1 MSENDILRRQE
12 DNGQK
17 EFYLILA
24 GQFYHAYGNG
34 AFALS
39 RVSGYKVIRKSRKW
53 GDLVM
58 AGFPASCLDKVKQR
72 ISDARGSLRRIDERT
87 MVFAGVDGT
96 PNEAMVTEQ
105 ELASLRATMNSYL
118 GMMRHYKSQRL
129 FHRVL
134 RRISADWYRYTYISK
149 RGRRVKLVA
158 RPTRRTA
165 SRRRAV
171 A

>member
-105 ELASLRATMNSYL
+105 ALKESPPTTAASGWVQELLDYHLVDATPLDAMNFL
-118 GMMRHYKSQRL
+118 AHLQNEARKE
-129 FHRVL
+129 V
-134 RRISADWYRYTYISK
+134 ADGTK
-149 RGRRVKLVA
+149 
-158 RPTRRTA
+158 
-165 SRRRAV
+165 
-171 A
+171 